1 MTTPAWSSVSE
12 LLRTYRK
19 QKHWSQDQLA
29 EHLGYSYEAISA
41 WERGLR
47 HPNRHEIPRL
57 AKLLEVEADVLA
69 QCIEAGRTHT
79 KQKSLPN
86 VVPSALPETQLKH
99 LPAELRAQWQNTHHV
114 DQARRDFF
122 LHVLIMLSTAM
133 AALPEPLSPYSLERL
148 VSVLAHGKRLDEA
161 MLADLEAIN
170 AHYRDLLRRTLVKS
184 DLLSGA
190 LGFFGTITQLLHDA
204 LPPKTQQ
211 RLCVIASDVTQIV
224 GDIFFDMQMYS
235 EAETYYQSSLR
246 FAQQGNSD
254 VLWIVGLRS
263 MGFLSVYK
271 GEAHKALPLLAEAQ
285 RIVSLSDTILAK
297 LPWLALRE
305 AEARALVG
313 DLHICEQALGRA
325 ERLVGQCEDG
335 QNEEVI
341 RCGEGRRDGD
351 FVRSQ

>member
-19 QKHWSQDQLA
+19 QKHWSQEQLA

-69 QCIEAGRTHT
+69 QCIEVGRSHT
-79 KQKSLPN
+79 KQRSLPN
-86 VVPSALPETQLKH
+86 VVPNALPETQLTH

-133 AALPEPLSPYSLERL
+133 AALPAEPLSPYSLERL

-161 MLADLEAIN
+161 AIADLEAIAAQYWN
-170 AHYRDLLRRTLVKS
+170 LFRRILVKA

-190 LGFFGTITQLLHDA
+190 LGFFGTITQILHDS
-204 LPPKTQQ
+204 LPPKTRQ
-211 RLCVIASDVTQIV
+211 RLCIVASDVTLMI
-224 GDIFFDMQMYS
+224 GRIFFEMHLYT
-235 EAETYYQSSLR
+235 EAETYFQSSLR
-246 FAQQGNSD
+246 FAQQGGSD
-254 VLWIVGLRS
+254 LLWIVGL
-263 MGFLSVYK
+263 
-271 GEAHKALPLLAEAQ
+271 
-285 RIVSLSDTILAK
+285 
-297 LPWLALRE
+297 
-305 AEARALVG
+305 
-313 DLHICEQALGRA
+313 
-325 ERLVGQCEDG
+325 
-335 QNEEVI
+335 
-341 RCGEGRRDGD
+341 
-351 FVRSQ
+351 